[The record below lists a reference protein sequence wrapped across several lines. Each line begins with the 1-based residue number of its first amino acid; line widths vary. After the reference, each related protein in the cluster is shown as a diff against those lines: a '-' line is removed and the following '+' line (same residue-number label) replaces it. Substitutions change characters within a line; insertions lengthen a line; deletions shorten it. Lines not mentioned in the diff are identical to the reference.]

1 MAAPSLTIKAAWPK
15 PSGEEPIGCEWISQ
29 LPLDLFVGLGLWLT
43 GLATGLPSSAN
54 WGKNIG
60 AGRTPARGSTPAA
73 RTIKSAL
80 IPLNIKN
87 NAAFPLPTPS
97 PIPITLAKEKRK
109 TATAMSRGKS
119 SDSAQSGTTSSAQAS
134 PKKKSSTLPNV
145 VATASASADSGPVG
159 PPPGLSTATGSAGEP
174 SRPRQPPTPAQS
186 NGEALAES
194 TSAESEAGPS
204 TASPAPQTPA
214 RLNDLPPP
222 LTSEPIIL
230 HSPYEEP
237 RIAYFPASDPGFAF
251 VLDIDESELARH
263 RAAAGGYQPSP
274 FSKTLLGLAELGV
287 LAPEIP
293 QLSSQPPGLHG
304 FSGSF
309 QPFDATL
316 DADQLN
322 GGDGD
327 RDGDAASDDREEEGL
342 DGPRTTSRF
351 EFARQ
356 GSMSRGQSPFAVRRS
371 GEDPAGARS
380 GWIGAM
386 PGQGGQIL
394 GDGSGMSAAQL
405 GSFVGSYDSPTNE
418 PSWPAESS
426 YGASPSFS
434 RHMQMQGQGQGQGQ
448 GQSQGQGQGQGQ
460 MRDEREG
467 RMFGFSGKGR
477 VVDQDDFD
485 PSE

>member
-1 MAAPSLTIKAAWPK
+1 
-15 PSGEEPIGCEWISQ
+15 
-29 LPLDLFVGLGLWLT
+29 
-43 GLATGLPSSAN
+43 
-54 WGKNIG
+54 
-60 AGRTPARGSTPAA
+60 
-73 RTIKSAL
+73 
-80 IPLNIKN
+80 
-87 NAAFPLPTPS
+87 
-97 PIPITLAKEKRK
+97 
-109 TATAMSRGKS
+109 
-119 SDSAQSGTTSSAQAS
+119 
-134 PKKKSSTLPNV
+134 LPNV
-145 VATASASADSGPVG
+145 VATASALADSGPVG

-186 NGEALAES
+186 NGEALADS
-194 TSAESEAGPS
+194 TSTESEAGPS
-204 TASPAPQTPA
+204 TASPAPRTPA

-251 VLDIDESELARH
+251 VLDIDDSELARH
-263 RAAAGGYQPSP
+263 QAAAGGYQPSP

-309 QPFDATL
+309 QPFDTTL
-316 DADQLN
+316 DADQMN
-322 GGDGD
+322 DG
-327 RDGDAASDDREEEGL
+327 DGDAASDDREEEDL

-371 GEDPAGARS
+371 GEDPTGARS

-386 PGQGGQIL
+386 PGQAGQIL

-434 RHMQMQGQGQGQGQ
+434 RHMQMQGQGQGQ
-448 GQSQGQGQGQGQ
+448 SQGQGQGQGQ
-460 MRDEREG
+460 GHMRDEREG
-467 RMFGFSGKGR
+467 KMFGFSGKGR

-485 PSE
+485 PSEWLSLLLVADLDLRSSRRNEMSGICWY